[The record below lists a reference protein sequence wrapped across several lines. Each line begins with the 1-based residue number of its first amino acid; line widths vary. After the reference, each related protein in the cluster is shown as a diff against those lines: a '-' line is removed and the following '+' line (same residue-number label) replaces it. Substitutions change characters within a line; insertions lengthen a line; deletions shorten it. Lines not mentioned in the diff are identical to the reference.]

1 MVLECNVATEISG
14 LMSVHLLTIKSDKV
28 KLCAQVQIVIKLGN
42 KLVAQYRNAEAA
54 ECDIIDVLPVVL
66 ASRFRSA
73 LKLK

>member
-1 MVLECNVATEISG
+1 MATEISG

-28 KLCAQVQIVIKLGN
+28 KLCAQVQIVIKLGK
-42 KLVAQYRNAEAA
+42 KLVAQYRNAEGA